1 MSAFRKGAM
10 TFLVGLALLTAVVPA
25 AAQLT
30 ESRIVGRATDGSSA
44 VLPGVTVT
52 VSSVQTGAVRTAV
65 TDESGSFTVTNLG
78 PGAYK
83 VTFTLDGFATSEV
96 AVILGVGD
104 TKPANAA
111 LGIASVSETVNVS
124 AEARVLDVQGAKIG
138 VNVTPEEVQNLP
150 VNGRNFANLMTLATG
165 ATSDGNGGWS
175 SVRFNGKSNQQNYLN
190 YDGVDGTYV
199 WDASPG
205 YLNAT
210 GSQFRL
216 QTSMESVAE
225 FRVASGLAPA
235 ESGLGAGGN
244 ITVVTKSGGN
254 AFRGSGFWYGRS
266 DALDSAS
273 KYDDR
278 KQELEMNQFGGSLGG
293 PLVKN
298 RTFFFGSYEGL
309 KQTTG
314 LSFTEAVPS
323 DEARR
328 RILAGE
334 PVGSGA
340 GQSPARTQ
348 AVAPLLSGFPVG
360 TTPTANPL
368 VALYTLGTQANQ
380 TEHTLSGRLDHRFG
394 DNDLF
399 YVRYLYSSG
408 DVDTPDRTVTPRR
421 VRAKQHP
428 QNLMANWQRIM
439 GANLINE
446 FKVGYNLPHTSAT
459 AFGPAGYD
467 PTGVSLSGNFTSSSI
482 DARGTTG
489 IARSGLLIRA
499 TSASSTTGSAF
510 NPMSL
515 SFANAATWN
524 VGRHTMKFGAEY
536 RRIQSDF
543 QFLGST
549 EVSYNG
555 INEFIDNRPNTYA
568 VTQDSPVFEPQQYY
582 LVGFVQDTWRLGER
596 LTLDLGLRYDYY
608 SVVKEAQGRAK
619 PFFVEEN
626 EFGADPNTFYDGD
639 TNNFAPRVSASYMLT
654 SRTVLRGGFGYY
666 YGPGQFEDRI
676 QPIEN
681 YITRNRVQASD
692 VPNNGLAYPVDQ
704 ALLKSLLSIRGYTH
718 HYPAEYNIQYGVS
731 VQQEL
736 PGAINLSVGYTGSQ
750 GKDMFLRGV
759 GNVLDPVTR
768 VRPVP
773 SYGQIDFKTGGCVDD
788 VSLAGKY
795 GIGGCGTAEYDAFQV
810 GVTRRFQGGFTGG
823 FNYQVLAQQGHH
835 AGVERGR
842 HHPEHVRLRLGVRHE
857 PAGHP
862 AHLQR
867 VGRLPDSR
875 PGRLHGRL
883 ACGRNRERPQRRAGQ
898 RDHQPPGQ
906 HHGQRRD
913 GDQHPR
919 RQQPRHAAAGPGSRR
934 EPVSQR
940 RRALAQPRRV
950 RYAAARHVRQPA
962 SELPARPVVRPGR
975 PDGIEGR
982 AVHREPVAPT
992 AHGGLQ
998 YRQPAELREP
1008 GHSAPERGSRGVVH
1022 RRAGRNVWLHARTA
1036 EPHGRPR
1043 YGTSDSNLGPL
1054 PLLDS
1059 RGRVR
1064 ARGHGPLT
1072 TAAPPTSHSIPPDVE
1087 GKTAS
1092 LLDEGVYV

>member
-1 MSAFRKGAM
+1 MPAFRKGAI
-10 TFLVGLALLTAVVPA
+10 TVVVGLALLAAAIPA

-30 ESRIVGRATDGSSA
+30 ESRISGKVTDASAA

-52 VSSVQTGAVRTAV
+52 VTSTTTGAARTAV
-65 TDESGSFTVTNLG
+65 SDAGGAFTVTNLG
-78 PGAYK
+78 PGTYT
-83 VTFTLDGFATSEV
+83 VLFSLDGFSPAELSVT
-96 AVILGVGD
+96 LGVGD

-124 AEARVLDVQGAKIG
+124 AEARVIDIQGAKIG

-199 WDASPG
+199 WDASPS
-205 YLNAT
+205 YLSAT

-254 AFRGSGFWYGRS
+254 AYRGSAFWYGRN
-266 DALDSAS
+266 DALDTAS
-273 KYDDR
+273 QYDNV
-278 KQELEMNQFGGSLGG
+278 KQPLEMNQFGGSIGG
-293 PLVKN
+293 PIAKG
-298 RTFFFGSYEGL
+298 RTFFFTSFEGL
-309 KQTTG
+309 RQTTG

-323 DEARR
+323 EEARR

-340 GQSPARTQ
+340 GQSPTRTQ
-348 AVAPLLSGFPVG
+348 AVAPLLGGFPAG
-360 TTPTANPL
+360 TTPTSNPL
-368 VALYTLGTQANQ
+368 VALLTVNSTAKQ
-380 TEHTLSGRLDHRFG
+380 TENTLSGRLDHRFG
-394 DNDLF
+394 DNDSF
-399 YVRYLYSSG
+399 YVRYLYSKG

-421 VRAKQHP
+421 VRAKQQP

-439 GANLINE
+439 GASLVNE
-446 FKVGYNLPHTSAT
+446 LKVGYNSPHSNAT

-467 PTGVSLSGNFTSSSI
+467 PVGVSLSGNFTSSSI

-499 TSASSTTGSAF
+499 SSASSTVGSVF
-510 NPMSL
+510 EPMSL
-515 SFANAATWN
+515 SFSNALTWN
-524 VGRHTMKFGAEY
+524 TGRHTMKFGAEY

-549 EVSYNG
+549 EISYNG
-555 INEFIDNRPNTYA
+555 INEFIDNRPNSYG
-568 VTQDSPVFEPQQYY
+568 VTEDSPMFHPQQYY
-582 LVGFVQDTWRLGER
+582 LLGYAQDTWRLSER

-608 SVVKEAQGRAK
+608 SVVREAQGRAK

-626 EFGADPNTFYDGD
+626 GFGADPNNFYDRD
-639 TNNFAPRVSASYMLT
+639 TNNFAPRLSASYMLT

-692 VPNNGLAYPVDQ
+692 VPNNGLAYPVDPAQ
-704 ALLKSLLSIRGYTH
+704 LKNLLSIRGYTH

-768 VRPVP
+768 VRPAP
-773 SYGQIDFKTGGCVDD
+773 SYGQIDFKTGGCVDAL
-788 VSLAGKY
+788 SLAGKY
-795 GIGGCGTAEYDAFQV
+795 PIGGCGTAQYDAFQV

-823 FNYQVLAQQGHH
+823 FNYQYSRNKGTTQGSNEAGTTQNTFDFDSEYGTNPQDIPHTFNGSLVYQIPGQGALTGGWRVGAIVNARSGVPINVTISRPDNITVSGATVTNIPGGNSRGTQRPDLVPGVNPYLNDGVRWLNPAAFATPQPGTFGNLPRNYLRGPSFAQ
-835 AGVERGR
+835 VDLMVSKD
-842 HHPEHVRLRLGVRHE
+842 VRFASTQSLQLRLEVFNIANRLNYE
-857 PAGHP
+857 NPAT
-862 AHLQR
+862 
-867 VGRLPDSR
+867 VLP
-875 PGRLHGRL
+875 
-883 ACGRNRERPQRRAGQ
+883 N
-898 RDHQPPGQ
+898 
-906 HHGQRRD
+906 
-913 GDQHPR
+913 
-919 RQQPRHAAAGPGSRR
+919 
-934 EPVSQR
+934 
-940 RRALAQPRRV
+940 
-950 RYAAARHVRQPA
+950 
-962 SELPARPVVRPGR
+962 
-975 PDGIEGR
+975 
-982 AVHREPVAPT
+982 VAPGASFT
-992 AHGGLQ
+992 DAQ
-998 YRQPAELREP
+998 
-1008 GHSAPERGSRGVVH
+1008 
-1022 RRAGRNVWLHARTA
+1022 AGTF
-1036 EPHGRPR
+1036 G
-1043 YGTSDSNLGPL
+1043 YMLGPL
-1054 PLLDS
+1054 NRTVGL
-1059 RGRVR
+1059 GT
-1064 ARGHGPLT
+1064 ARQVQISARYLF
-1072 TAAPPTSHSIPPDVE
+1072 
-1087 GKTAS
+1087 
-1092 LLDEGVYV
+1092 